1 MKRVQSLGK
10 HNTPLSESW
19 LEPLDILD
27 KMVDENLR
35 KFIFVITL
43 KKETKFKIFIY
54 KLKPNQNGF
63 GFTWVDENDIE
74 LSRTSSS
81 FFDFLN

>member
-1 MKRVQSLGK
+1 
-10 HNTPLSESW
+10 

-43 KKETKFKIFIY
+43 KKETKFKTFVY

-63 GFTWVDENDIE
+63 GFTWVDENDVE
-74 LSRTSSS
+74 LSRATSS
-81 FFDFLN
+81 FFDFLM